1 MTGLLRSA
9 WFLLAL
15 ATPASLR
22 ATNYVSLQSG
32 GQSFVVDTDSD
43 KVQKNLKPA
52 NPQAGGIKLP
62 AWLYPFAGA
71 QPVRPDYDVNTGMAS
86 ASFATGG
93 TVEQTAAYY
102 AQLFASKGFTGGSP
116 MGSPNSRIV
125 SAKNVGALVSALV
138 TSPPFGP
145 QAGTVQV
152 KVTYLPAAGVS
163 AKTHFETAWY
173 DDGRGLLCL
182 RDTATGEEYYLDRRG
197 ILEANLNRPG
207 GVVSTAASMPAWL
220 PLYPN
225 GRAAKIKLFG
235 MSDAT
240 ATFRTPDSIR
250 AVYEYY
256 LAAVQNAGARA
267 VSYGITQSGKPPK
280 DFDAH
285 VTAQFGGDV
294 AEIGIG
300 EIFNMS
306 PMPFSEAPMTGTAI
320 GIRYSVPKRP

>member
-1 MTGLLRSA
+1 MNGSHPSFR
-9 WFLLAL
+9 FFLAL
-15 ATPASLR
+15 AVPTLLG

-62 AWLYPFAGA
+62 AWLYPFASA
-71 QPVRPDYDVNTGMAS
+71 QPLHPEFDVNTGMAS
-86 ASFATGG
+86 ATFATGG
-93 TVEQTAAYY
+93 TVEQTVTYY
-102 AQLFASKGFTGGSP
+102 AQLFASKGFAGGSP
-116 MGSPNSRIV
+116 LGSSNSRIV
-125 SAKNVGALVSALV
+125 SAKNGGGLVSAMV

-163 AKTHFETAWY
+163 AKTHFETSWY
-173 DDGRGLLCL
+173 DDCRGLLCL

-220 PLYPN
+220 PRYPN
-225 GRAAKIKLFG
+225 GQAAKIKLFG

-267 VSYGITQSGKPPK
+267 VS
-280 DFDAH
+280 
-285 VTAQFGGDV
+285 
-294 AEIGIG
+294 
-300 EIFNMS
+300 
-306 PMPFSEAPMTGTAI
+306 
-320 GIRYSVPKRP
+320 